1 MSDENKNIETN
12 QEENQNREEC
22 NKKWW
27 EKLLGLKPTYKCCL
41 ILFLI
46 AFIVIIA
53 YVCIKVFSDI
63 PDKGKWIVAP
73 VEMSKKRSFA
83 TANLLPDGNVLIM
96 GGEDNSADTADIFDP
111 NQMKIVKTIKLSD
124 KRYFGYSAATLK
136 NGDVFVAG
144 GYIVPEKRVPFITNT
159 TMLFD
164 YKKYLFKETEPMK
177 EHPSDIKTFLL
188 ENGHV
193 LILHNPHNH
202 LLEEIKKR
210 EHIKF
215 QVYDPIKNEYY
226 ETKNTIHRIGV
237 GKQHMILDNGDIL
250 FNCFGKFKH
259 NEDEK
264 SLAMCLYNYKENKFE
279 PYEDIPYEILFIQ
292 LDGEN
297 YLTIKP
303 ELTYSTGYTYNIK
316 TKKTIPVKNSINRT
330 WRGSTFSRPV
340 SVLLKNGNVLILGIL
355 AKNKSKKYINQD
367 KYSAYIYDRKR
378 NLFYEAQ
385 APYYPVYGAGIV
397 TLQNGDI
404 MLAGGGYK
412 TRPKQIGSISSN
424 KIQIFKYNN

>member
-1 MSDENKNIETN
+1 MCDENKNIENN

-27 EKLLGLKPTYKCCL
+27 KKLLGLNPTYKCCL

-124 KRYFGYSAATLK
+124 KRYFGYSATTLK

-237 GKQHMILDNGDIL
+237 GKQHMILDNSDIL

-378 NLFYEAQ
+378 NLFYEVQ

>member
-1 MSDENKNIETN
+1 MSDENKNVENN

-124 KRYFGYSAATLK
+124 KRYFGYSAITLK

-144 GYIVPEKRVPFITNT
+144 GYIFPEKRVPFITNT

-226 ETKNTIHRIGV
+226 ETKNTIHRLMV
-237 GKQHMILDNGDIL
+237 GKQYMILDNGDIL
-250 FNCFGKFKH
+250 FKCFYRLP
-259 NEDEK
+259 EK
-264 SLAMCLYNYKENKFE
+264 TDKGLGSTCLYNWKENKFE
-279 PYEDIPYEILFIQ
+279 VADEIPHERLFIQ
-292 LDGEN
+292 LDSEN
-297 YLTIKP
+297 YLTMTP
-303 ELTYSTGYTYNIK
+303 GLEHTEGYTYNIK
-316 TKKTIPVKNSINRT
+316 TKKKTRVKNKINRT
-330 WRGSTFSRPV
+330 FYSASSSIPKMI
-340 SVLLKNGNVLILGIL
+340 LLANGNVLIAGISL
-355 AKNKSKKYINQD
+355 KKLPPPFMPNNHEKSNYD
-367 KYSAYIYDRKR
+367 YSTYIYNKKE
-378 NLFYEAQ
+378 NFFYEIPSPKIEFDNWATS
-385 APYYPVYGAGIV
+385 VM
-397 TLQNGDI
+397 LENGDI
-404 MLAGGGYK
+404 VVLGGRSDDEGK
-412 TRPKQIGSISSN
+412 
-424 KIQIFKYNN
+424 KIQIYKYRH